1 MGSQDALGQKSQEN
15 VAVYEEMHRC
25 VSGCSLCAEG
35 VVNHMF
41 GAEVVGEVITIRYPD
56 ESGIFAVKIIRYY
69 ERRQLH
75 MVDSHGLSLRE
86 EDEFND
92 LINLNEFYRD
102 GHITFYRHLCQI
114 YREVALKNRQDRKEK
129 REAKAQQERQERQT
143 ELDAESGGERKR
155 RPPGRL
161 ALLSK
166 RAKHRKEERPQPPTR
181 ILDQTSMTTRSR
193 EFPEALN
200 RRGLP
205 FRPSAARQ
213 N

>member
-75 MVDSHGLSLRE
+75 MVDSHGLSLWE
-86 EDEFND
+86 EDEFTD

-102 GHITFYRHLCQI
+102 GYITFYRHLCQI
-114 YREVALKNRQDRKEK
+114 YREVALKNRQERKEK
-129 REAKAQQERQERQT
+129 REAKALQERQERQA
-143 ELDAESGGERKR
+143 ELDAESGGEGKR
-155 RPPGRL
+155 RPAGRL
-161 ALLSK
+161 ALMST
-166 RAKHRKEERPQPPTR
+166 RKKYRKDDRPQPPTR
-181 ILDQTSMTTRSR
+181 FDQSMLTSGSCEM
-193 EFPEALN
+193 PEVLN

-213 N
+213 